1 MYRFFISSSQV
12 SGSQVTV
19 EGADAHHMRDVL
31 RMQPGEAVEAADETG
46 QVYRCHVAELTPDEV
61 LLNVETISVSENELP
76 VDITLYMG
84 LPKFEKMEL
93 IIQKA
98 VELGVVR
105 IVPVAMKRSV
115 VKLDEKKAKAK
126 VTRWQAIA
134 EAAAKQSKRG
144 RIPEVGEVASFKA
157 ALAEAEAAGRILFP
171 YECADGIAK
180 TREVLASLT
189 PGEKIGVFIGPEG
202 GFGLDEV
209 EAAKNAGAEII
220 TLGRRI
226 LRTETAAITT
236 LSLLMFAAEEGGP
249 GHQP

>member
-31 RMQPGEAVEAADETG
+31 RMQPGEAVEAADERG
-46 QVYRCHVAELTPDEV
+46 QVYHCHVAELTPDEV
-61 LLNVETISVSENELP
+61 LLDVETISVSENELP

-98 VELGVVR
+98 VELGAVR

-126 VTRWQAIA
+126 TARWQAIA

-144 RIPEVGEVASFKA
+144 RIPEVGNVMTYKA
-157 ALAEAEAAGRILFP
+157 ALAEAGAADHILVP
-171 YECADGIAK
+171 YECAEGIEG
-180 TREVLASLT
+180 TRRVLASLKA
-189 PGEKIGVFIGPEG
+189 GETVAVFIGPEG
-202 GFGLDEV
+202 GFDPAEIT
-209 EAAKNAGAEII
+209 AAESAGAEII

-236 LSLLMFAAEEGGP
+236 LALLMFAAEEGLP

>member
-115 VKLDEKKAKAK
+115 VKLDEKKAK